1 MNTINMNM
9 TDAGYRAQHGISI
22 SSLDKPHRWA

>member
-1 MNTINMNM
+1 MNTII
-9 TDAGYRAQHGISI
+9 TDMADADYRAQHGISI